1 MQEYVIT
8 DRQLHW
14 LSQVITKV
22 NRSFVPAEQDD
33 IHTNIYFDVIGKGI
47 YGRWISTPAGKIIFF
62 LDLDSLSF
70 KWLDSKKVILFEF
83 PVFNANLK
91 ELEGKAGEFLK
102 KLGMETAQLST
113 PLHFDL
119 PDYGIQKL
127 KADNFSKSGLKSW
140 MYYREI
146 ANLACF
152 DTLGYLQTTSEI
164 RIWPHHFDTS
174 IYTPLTEHL
183 GLGFGLAMED
193 SLVGEP
199 YFYLAAYASD
209 STISYSD
216 LSNLSAGRWETESQ
230 WKGAV
235 LPLSDLPFS
244 SHRVALE
251 KIRRFIEE
259 GTSWYFKASLEL

>member
-1 MQEYVIT
+1 MQEYIIT

-14 LSQVITKV
+14 LSQVIAKV
-22 NRSFVPAEQDD
+22 NRSFVPAEKDD
-33 IHTNIYFDVIGKGI
+33 SHTNLYFEKIRKGI
-47 YGRWISTPAGKIIFF
+47 YGRWISTPAGKVILF

-70 KWLDSKKVILFEF
+70 QWLDLKKVILSEF
-83 PVFNANLK
+83 SVYNADLK
-91 ELEGKAGEFLK
+91 ELERKAGEFLN
-102 KLGMETAQLST
+102 KLGMDTAQLSA
-113 PLHFDL
+113 PLDFDL

-127 KADNFSKSGLKSW
+127 EKENFSENGLKSW

-152 DTLGYLQTTSEI
+152 DIMGYVQITDEI
-164 RIWPHHFDTS
+164 RIWPHHFDTG
-174 IYTPLTEHL
+174 IYTPLTEHF

-193 SLVGEP
+193 SMVGEP
-199 YFYLAAYASD
+199 YFYLSGYASD
-209 STISYSD
+209 SEINYSD
-216 LSNLSAGRWETESQ
+216 PGNLSAGRWETEAS

-244 SHRVALE
+244 SDIGALE

-259 GTSWYFKASLEL
+259 ATTWYFKAL

>member
-1 MQEYVIT
+1 MQEYIIT

-14 LSQVITKV
+14 LSQVIAKI

-33 IHTNIYFDVIGKGI
+33 SHTNLYFDIIHKGI
-47 YGRWISTPAGKIIFF
+47 YGRWISTPAGKIILF
-62 LDLDSLSF
+62 LDLDSFSF
-70 KWLDSKKVILFEF
+70 KWLDPKKVILFEF
-83 PVFNANLK
+83 PVFNAGLK
-91 ELEGKAGEFLK
+91 ELEGSAGEFLK
-102 KLGMETAQLST
+102 KRGMDTEQLST

-127 KADNFSKSGLKSW
+127 KKENFSVGGLKNW
-140 MYYREI
+140 MYYRDL

-152 DTLGYLQTTSEI
+152 DTLGYLQTSGEI
-164 RIWPHHFDTS
+164 RIWPHHFDTG
-174 IYTPLTEHL
+174 IYTPLNGNF

-199 YFYLAAYASD
+199 YFYLAAYASN
-209 STISYSD
+209 SNISYSG
-216 LSNLSAGRWETESQ
+216 LSTLSTGRWETETA

-244 SHRVALE
+244 SDIGALE
-251 KIRRFIEE
+251 KIRGFIDEVI
-259 GTSWYFKASLEL
+259 SWYI